1 MKNSFW
7 AVVVRLFSLL
17 QCPFCFVISP
27 THFLTGAG
35 DNRIVIRDSVIKVYH
50 LLAQRYVPQE
60 LLDLLFKH
68 VATYGVSSVGP
79 GYSPTGTQLPF
90 TSSAKLREELANR
103 VTASVSIFPR
113 GQLNLPKLCF
123 DVAPL
128 LVDRRALVR
137 LAALECVACLAQ
149 ALGPHKLGSLMTAV
163 HSLDTGLAAIDMDR
177 LVSAIQAR
185 LARRSLPRT
194 GPDGNVQ
201 YVLRVPPNS
210 EQPWYYRRLY
220 DADLEWIALGPTSP
234 VSGVSLMHTPTVAPL
249 YPFGVTAEEDKVSA
263 ALKATST
270 NEDERLF
277 HQEVAPSIDSEDIP
291 PPIRAS
297 SFINRSPTEEVII
310 SPTRG
315 HHRSLSRS
323 PQKNIDPVIMA
334 DDQASFVRNFSDFQ
348 QQREMETRAHSLERS
363 KTSQD
368 YYPRYGSKQD
378 LLMER
383 MMRGESIDDNDLL
396 DAQFMRK
403 SSVES
408 MFSKSVLMI

>member
-1 MKNSFW
+1 M
-7 AVVVRLFSLL
+7 
-17 QCPFCFVISP
+17 C
-27 THFLTGAG
+27 TG

-50 LLAQRYVPQE
+50 LLAQRYAPQE

-113 GQLNLPKLCF
+113 GQLNLAKLCF

-137 LAALECVACLAQ
+137 LAALECLACLAQ

-163 HSLDTGLAAIDMDR
+163 HSLDSAMTPIDMER

-201 YVLRVPPNS
+201 YVLRVPAHG
-210 EQPWYYRRLY
+210 EQSWYYRRIY
-220 DADLEWIALGPTSP
+220 DADLEWIALGATSP
-234 VSGVSLMHTPTVAPL
+234 LNGISLLHTPTFGGPFHPL
-249 YPFGVTAEEDKVSA
+249 VYPEQEDKVSA

-270 NEDERLF
+270 NEEERLF
-277 HQEVAPSIDSEDIP
+277 HQEVAGSIDSEDIP

-297 SFINRSPTEEVII
+297 SFINRSPTHEEMII

-323 PQKNIDPVIMA
+323 SLKTIDPVIMA
-334 DDQASFVRNFSDFQ
+334 GDQASFVRNFSDFQ
-348 QQREMETRAHSLERS
+348 QQREVETRAHSLERS
-363 KTSQD
+363 KTSHD
-368 YYPRYGSKQD
+368 VYPHYGSKQD

-408 MFSKSVLMI
+408 MFICRFF

>member
-1 MKNSFW
+1 M
-7 AVVVRLFSLL
+7 
-17 QCPFCFVISP
+17 
-27 THFLTGAG
+27 
-35 DNRIVIRDSVIKVYH
+35 YH
-50 LLAQRYVPQE
+50 LLAQRYAPQE

-68 VATYGVSSVGP
+68 VATYGVSAVDP

-90 TSSAKLREELANR
+90 TSSAKLREEMANR

-137 LAALECVACLAQ
+137 LAALECLACLAQ

-163 HSLDTGLAAIDMDR
+163 HSLDTGMTSIDMDR

-201 YVLRVPPNS
+201 YVLRVPANG
-210 EQPWYYRRLY
+210 EQPWYYRRIY
-220 DADLEWIALGPTSP
+220 DADLEWIALGSTSP
-234 VSGVSLMHTPTVAPL
+234 VTGVSLLHTPTFGGAVH
-249 YPFGVTAEEDKVSA
+249 PFCFTEQEDKVSA
-263 ALKATST
+263 ALKATSS
-270 NEDERLF
+270 NEEERLF

-297 SFINRSPTEEVII
+297 SFINRSPIHEEMII

-323 PQKNIDPVIMA
+323 SLKAIDPVTMA
-334 DDQASFVRNFSDFQ
+334 GDQASFVRNFGDFQ
-348 QQREMETRAHSLERS
+348 QQREVEIRAHSLERS
-363 KTSQD
+363 KTSHD
-368 YYPRYGSKQD
+368 VYPHFGSKQD

-383 MMRGESIDDNDLL
+383 MMRGECIDDNDLL

-408 MFSKSVLMI
+408 MFIGRFHIYMIKSL